1 MDVASFDTGL
11 LTTTIERA
19 LRRGGDFAE
28 IFVEDRESLGLRLED
43 GRIEQTSGGRETGAA
58 VRLLSGERTYYAYSD
73 AVDEAGLTAAAD
85 AVAAA
90 VSVGGQGSDIIDLG
104 AVRADPGKNPVLD
117 PPGEVSTAH
126 KAELVRTGDE
136 AARAVSDEIVQAI
149 VGYGDTRQR
158 VLIANSLGDL
168 VFDDR
173 TRTRFT
179 AQVVARRGEVI
190 QTGHET
196 VGGSAGFELVDEDIA
211 RRVAR
216 TAAEKARVML
226 ASRPAPSGPMPV
238 VLANGFGGTLFH
250 EACGHGLEAD
260 AIAKG
265 ASIYAGKMGEVV
277 AAPMVSAYDEGSIT
291 NGWGSQAFDDEGVP
305 TQKTLV
311 IEEGRLTG
319 YLYDRL
325 RAREAGAAPT
335 GNGRRQ
341 SFRHVPI
348 PRMTTTY
355 IAPGDA
361 DRRRDHRRHAEGL
374 LREEP
379 GRWAGGAGQ
388 RQLRLRRRRGL
399 PHRGRQDHD
408 AAPRGHSRRQRHRHP
423 HEDRHDR
430 RRLRRQDRHLR
441 QGRPGGAGGHW
452 SGHASHRG
460 DDGGRDGLMFDI
472 LDAVL
477 ERARR
482 GARQTL
488 KCSAS
493 APPRTASRC
502 TGRRSSSS
510 PRRSVAAWACVCSAA
525 GPWVTRTPRT

>member
-1 MDVASFDTGL
+1 MDLATLDTGL
-11 LTTTIERA
+11 LSATIERA

-28 IFVEDRESLGLRLED
+28 VFVEDRASLGLRLED

-73 AVDEAGLTAAAD
+73 SVDEAGLSAAAD

-90 VSVGGQGSDIIDLG
+90 VTVGAPGPEIVDLG
-104 AVRADPGKNPVLD
+104 AVRTDPNQSPVRLA
-117 PPGEVSTAH
+117 PGDVAIAR
-126 KAELVRTGDE
+126 KAELVRAADE
-136 AARAVSDEIVQAI
+136 AARATSTEVVQAI
-149 VGYGDTRQR
+149 IGYGDTRQK
-158 VLIANSLGDL
+158 VVIANSLGDL

-179 AQVVARRGEVI
+179 AQVVARRGDVI

-196 VGGSAGFELVDEDIA
+196 VGGSAGFELLDEEIA

-216 TAAEKARVML
+216 DAAEKAQTML
-226 ASRPAPSGPMPV
+226 GSKPAPVGAMPV

-265 ASIYAGKMGEVV
+265 ASIYDGKLGEIV
-277 AAPMVSAYDEGSIT
+277 AASIVSAYDEGSLA

-305 TQKTLV
+305 TQKTMV

-325 RAREAGAAPT
+325 RARQAGAAVT

-355 IAPGDA
+355 IAPGDMEA
-361 DRRRDHRRHAEGL
+361 EDIIAATPKGFYAKSLAGGQVEPASGNFVFGVAEGYL
-374 LREEP
+374 IE
-379 GRWAGGAGQ
+379 
-388 RQLRLRRRRGL
+388 
-399 PHRGRQDHD
+399 
-408 AAPRGHSRRQRHRHP
+408 
-423 HEDRHDR
+423 
-430 RRLRRQDRHLR
+430 
-441 QGRPGGAGGHW
+441 
-452 SGHASHRG
+452 
-460 DDGGRDGLMFDI
+460 GGRVTSPLRGATLVGNGIDI
-472 LDAVL
+472 LMKIDMIAGDFDVKTGVCGKDGQGVPVGTGQ
-477 ERARR
+477 A
-482 GARQTL
+482 TL
-488 KCSAS
+488 RIAEM
-493 APPRTASRC
+493 TVGG
-502 TGRRSSSS
+502 TG
-510 PRRSVAAWACVCSAA
+510 
-525 GPWVTRTPRT
+525 

>member
-11 LTTTIERA
+11 LQATIERA

-28 IFVEDRESLGLRLED
+28 VFVEDRDSLGLRLED

-90 VSVGGQGSDIIDLG
+90 VSAGARGPEIVDLG
-104 AVRADPGKNPVLD
+104 AVRADASRNPVLT
-117 PPGEVSTAH
+117 PPGDVAVAR
-126 KAELVRTGDE
+126 KALLVRAGDE
-136 AARAVSDEIVQAI
+136 AARAASAEIVQATI
-149 VGYGDTRQR
+149 GYGDTRQR

-173 TRTRFT
+173 TRTRFV

-196 VGGSAGFELVDEDIA
+196 VGGSAGFELVDEEIA

-216 TAAEKARVML
+216 TAAEKATIML
-226 ASRPAPSGPMPV
+226 DSKPAPVGAMPV

-265 ASIYAGKMGEVV
+265 ASIYEGKLGEVV
-277 AAPMVSAYDEGSIT
+277 AAGMVSAYDDGSIA

-305 TQKTLV
+305 TQKTMV
-311 IEEGRLTG
+311 IEDGRLTG

-361 DRRRDHRRHAEGL
+361 TADEIIAATPRGFYAKSLAGGQVEPASGNFVFGVAEGYL
-374 LREEP
+374 IE
-379 GRWAGGAGQ
+379 
-388 RQLRLRRRRGL
+388 
-399 PHRGRQDHD
+399 
-408 AAPRGHSRRQRHRHP
+408 
-423 HEDRHDR
+423 
-430 RRLRRQDRHLR
+430 
-441 QGRPGGAGGHW
+441 
-452 SGHASHRG
+452 
-460 DDGGRDGLMFDI
+460 GGRITTPLRGATLVGNGIDI
-472 LDAVL
+472 LMKIDMIAGDFDVKTGVCGKDGQGVPVGTGQ
-477 ERARR
+477 A
-482 GARQTL
+482 TL
-488 KCSAS
+488 RIAEM
-493 APPRTASRC
+493 TVGG
-502 TGRRSSSS
+502 TG
-510 PRRSVAAWACVCSAA
+510 
-525 GPWVTRTPRT
+525 

>member
-11 LTTTIERA
+11 LHATITRA

-28 IFVEDRESLGLRLED
+28 VFVEDRESLGLRLED
-43 GRIEQTSGGRETGAA
+43 GRIEQTSGGREVGAA
-58 VRLLSGERTYYAYSD
+58 VRLLSGERTFYAYSD

-90 VSVGGQGSDIIDLG
+90 VTAGAAGPGVVDLG
-104 AVRADPGKNPVLD
+104 AVRSDPGRHPVLT
-117 PPGEVSTAH
+117 PPEDVAIAR
-126 KAELVRTGDE
+126 KAALVRAGDE
-136 AARAVSDEIVQAI
+136 AARAASSEIVQAI

-168 VFDDR
+168 VLDDR

-179 AQVVARRGEVI
+179 TQVVARRGEVI

-196 VGGSAGFELVDEDIA
+196 VGGSAGFELVDEDVA
-211 RRVAR
+211 RAVAR
-216 TAAEKARVML
+216 TAAEKARIML
-226 ASRPAPSGPMPV
+226 DSKPAPVGAMPV

-265 ASIYAGKMGEVV
+265 ASIYDGKMGEVV
-277 AAPMVSAYDEGSIT
+277 AASIVSAYDEGSIT

-355 IAPGDA
+355 IAPGDMDPDEIIA
-361 DRRRDHRRHAEGL
+361 ATPKGFYAKSLAGGQVEPASGNFVFGVAEGYL
-374 LREEP
+374 IEDGKITTPLR
-379 GRWAGGAGQ
+379 GATLVGN
-388 RQLRLRRRRGL
+388 GI
-399 PHRGRQDHD
+399 
-408 AAPRGHSRRQRHRHP
+408 
-423 HEDRHDR
+423 
-430 RRLRRQDRHLR
+430 
-441 QGRPGGAGGHW
+441 
-452 SGHASHRG
+452 
-460 DDGGRDGLMFDI
+460 DI
-472 LDAVL
+472 LMKIDMIAGDFDVKTGICGKDGQGVPVGTGQ
-477 ERARR
+477 A
-482 GARQTL
+482 TL
-488 KCSAS
+488 RIAEM
-493 APPRTASRC
+493 TVGG
-502 TGRRSSSS
+502 TG
-510 PRRSVAAWACVCSAA
+510 
-525 GPWVTRTPRT
+525 